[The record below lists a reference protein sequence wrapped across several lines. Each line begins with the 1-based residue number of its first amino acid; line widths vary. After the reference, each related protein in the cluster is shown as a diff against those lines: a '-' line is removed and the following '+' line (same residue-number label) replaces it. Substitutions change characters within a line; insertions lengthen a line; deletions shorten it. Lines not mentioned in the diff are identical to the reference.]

1 MSHTVFVY
9 GTLQFGDVLAA
20 VIGRRLEGQAATL
33 HGYARYAVKQQPFPG
48 IVPEPTCEVRG
59 LVYRDIDPVALARI
73 DEFEGELYRRETVR
87 VSTDDGLELD
97 AQAYVVRPRFRS
109 LLADHA
115 WDEET
120 FARRWR
126 ERYVRACRAER
137 RG

>member
-1 MSHTVFVY
+1 MTHTVFVY

-20 VIGRRLEGQAATL
+20 VIGRRLEGRAATL
-33 HGYARYAVKQQPFPG
+33 AGYARYAVKQQPFPG
-48 IVPEPTCEVRG
+48 IVPDPRSAVRG
-59 LVYRDIDPVALARI
+59 LVFSGIDPVALARI
-73 DEFEGELYRRETVR
+73 DAFEGELYRRETVR

-97 AQAYVVRPRFRS
+97 AQAYVVRPRFRA

-115 WDEET
+115 WDEEI
-120 FARRWR
+120 FDRRWR